1 MRCDFCLAVREN
13 DELTAN
19 GRSGRT
25 SMDVQMSGRRSSNRA
40 TSEGD
45 QKLFPVILKFEFKPD
60 KNCLLGFWILNTTK
74 EDSRPCTTTQLFL
87 TLVD

>member
-25 SMDVQMSGRRSSNRA
+25 SMDVQMSGRRQLYISHKSNNQTIKHKSQITTYQYSFTKHFVTIA
-40 TSEGD
+40 H
-45 QKLFPVILKFEFKPD
+45 LVCEFQ
-60 KNCLLGFWILNTTK
+60 
-74 EDSRPCTTTQLFL
+74 S
-87 TLVD
+87 